1 MNLNKI
7 DRRLSSYIIEDI
19 RNLRKDIN
27 KLKYIF
33 INDNSYDVNKIK
45 RVLKKVE
52 EIEEILDLKIHIGE

>member
-7 DRRLSSYIIEDI
+7 DRRLSSYITEDI

-33 INDNSYDVNKIK
+33 INDNSYDVNKTK
-45 RVLKKVE
+45 KVLKKID